1 MRSNVRRTR
10 PNHRQIARHAGATVA
25 LAVIALITAAAAL
38 AAHPNAGG
46 RFSGFTSASP
56 INGFKAPVTF
66 NVSSNG
72 STLQNF
78 KYSSFGC
85 FGAGG
90 FRPGIDYYTQPN
102 NIIKVGNV
110 KLSKAGR
117 FSISGAVSTSNSFGD
132 ITKTTSTVSGRFTS
146 ARTATGSISFS
157 QKVSGKFTSSCGPGV
172 IHFTVKA
179 R

>member
-1 MRSNVRRTR
+1 MSTITRRR
-10 PNHRQIARHAGATVA
+10 LLPAAIVAIAGLSTVA
-25 LAVIALITAAAAL
+25 TAL
-38 AAHPNAGG
+38 AAHPHAGA

-66 NVSSNG
+66 TVASNG

-102 NIIKVGNV
+102 NITKVGTV
-110 KLSKAGR
+110 KLSKSGS
-117 FSISGAVSTSNSFGD
+117 FSVSGVVSTVSSFGD
-132 ITKTTSTVSGRFTS
+132 TTKTTSAVSGRFTS
-146 ARTATGSISFS
+146 AGAATGTVSFS
-157 QKVSGKFTSSCGPGV
+157 QKISGKFTSSCGPGV
-172 IHFTVKA
+172 LHFTVKA

>member
-1 MRSNVRRTR
+1 MSTTTRRR
-10 PNHRQIARHAGATVA
+10 LLPVAIVAIAGMSSVAT
-25 LAVIALITAAAAL
+25 AL
-38 AAHPNAGG
+38 AAHPHAGA

-66 NVSSNG
+66 TVASNG
-72 STLQNF
+72 STLQSF

-102 NIIKVGNV
+102 NITKVGTV
-110 KLSKAGR
+110 KLSKSGS
-117 FSISGAVSTSNSFGD
+117 FSISGAVFSYSAFGD
-132 ITKTTSTVSGRFTS
+132 TTKTTSKVTGRFTS
-146 ARTATGSISFS
+146 AKTATGTISFS
-157 QKVSGKFTSSCGPGV
+157 QQISGKFTSSCGPGV
-172 IHFTVKA
+172 LSFTVKA